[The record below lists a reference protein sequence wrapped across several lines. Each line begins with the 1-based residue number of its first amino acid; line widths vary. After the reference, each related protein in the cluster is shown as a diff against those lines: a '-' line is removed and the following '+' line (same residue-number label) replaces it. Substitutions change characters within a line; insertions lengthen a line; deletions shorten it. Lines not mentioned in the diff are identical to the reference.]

1 MGSVVAF
8 AKLDGERYPKTAATV
23 GVKGFPTVLLFVN
36 GTEHAYHGLHTKD
49 AIVTWVRK
57 KTGVPIIRLQSKDS
71 AEEFLKKDMT
81 FVIALFTN
89 LEVLMRYEMLDAE
102 KCIVFK
108 F

>member
-1 MGSVVAF
+1 MPWF
-8 AKLDGERYPKTAATV
+8 TEAAAV

-49 AIVTWVRK
+49 TIVTWVRK

-81 FVIALFTN
+81 FVIGLFKNFEGADHEEFVKATTTDN
-89 LEVLMRYEMLDAE
+89 E
-102 KCIVFK
+102 
-108 F
+108 

>member
-1 MGSVVAF
+1 M
-8 AKLDGERYPKTAATV
+8 
-23 GVKGFPTVLLFVN
+23 
-36 GTEHAYHGLHTKD
+36 
-49 AIVTWVRK
+49 
-57 KTGVPIIRLQSKDS
+57 PIIRLQSKDS